1 MARKNNSWEQILRGN
16 VVPDPKNEEEMLAFL
31 LRKAMLRREL
41 EEKMAA
47 SNYSEKSF
55 NALVAKIEEIKNGL
69 PQ

>member
-1 MARKNNSWEQILRGN
+1 MARKHNSWEQVLRGN

-55 NALVAKIEEIKNGL
+55 NALIAKIEEIKNGL